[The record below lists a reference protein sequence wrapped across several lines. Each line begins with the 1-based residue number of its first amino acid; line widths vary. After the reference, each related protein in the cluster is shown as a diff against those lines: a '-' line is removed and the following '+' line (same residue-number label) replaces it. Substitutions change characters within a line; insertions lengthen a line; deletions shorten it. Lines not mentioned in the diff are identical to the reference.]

1 MNFEAIY
8 AQQRDQAAGR
18 RQPRADHHAG
28 RLALAMRA
36 TRRRSSSPRCSRR
49 SPRARRNFARWATQ
63 PAVLYDAPSLKAD
76 RLFVASRYYPFEVL
90 VKLDQ
95 WTKVRDVNG
104 EVAWVENKALGERQ
118 HGAGA
123 RCRSPTCAPRRA
135 PQAPLVFEAYKQV
148 LLEVI
153 EPPADGW
160 VKVRH
165 RDGQQGYIRIAHVWG
180 V

>member
-1 MNFEAIY
+1 M
-8 AQQRDQAAGR
+8 
-18 RQPRADHHAG
+18 RA
-28 RLALAMRA
+28 RALAA
-36 TRRRSSSPRCSRR
+36 ALLAAAIPAAAAEYRSLG
-49 SPRARRNFARWATQ
+49 AA
-63 PAVLYDAPSLKAD
+63 PAVLYDAPSGKAD

-104 EVAWVENKALGERQ
+104 EVAWVENKALGDRQ
-118 HGAGA
+118 TVMVTVPLADVRA
-123 RCRSPTCAPRRA
+123 APNA
-135 PQAPLVFEAYKQV
+135 QAPLVFEAYKQV
-148 LLEVI
+148 LLEVL

-165 RDGQQGYIRIAHVWG
+165 RDGQQGYIRTTHVFG